1 MDEKERLNALDV
13 ALNNEMKEREFYLKN
28 AERTK
33 NPLGKA
39 MFKQIGDD
47 ELEHYERLKQ
57 LKVEWDKKGIWPETL
72 PLKVNETEV
81 KSILAKF
88 LQKVDEAATSD
99 DDDLQAVRTAIDFEA
114 KGTEFY
120 KKLRDSVTDKKEK
133 EFFNLLAK
141 IEYEH
146 YLSLKDVEEYF
157 VDPADWYRAHEHHS
171 LDGA

>member
-1 MDEKERLNALDV
+1 MDEKGRLNALEV
-13 ALNNEMKEREFYLKN
+13 ALNNEMKEHEFYLKN

-57 LKVEWDKKGIWPETL
+57 LKVEWDRKGMWPDSL
-72 PLKVNETEV
+72 PLKVNDTEI
-81 KSILAKF
+81 KGILTKF
-88 LQKVDEAATSD
+88 LQKADQATARD
-99 DDDLQAVRTAIDFEA
+99 DDDLQAVRTAIEFEA

-120 KKLRDSVTDKKEK
+120 KKLRDAVTDKKEK
-133 EFFNLLAK
+133 EFFDLLAK

-157 VDPADWYRAHEHHS
+157 VDPADWYRAHEHHT

>member
-1 MDEKERLNALDV
+1 MDERERLNALEV

-39 MFKQIGDD
+39 MFQRIGDD

-57 LKVEWDKKGIWPETL
+57 LKGEWEKKGIWPESL
-72 PLKVNETEV
+72 PLSVKGTEIKEILTKLLE
-81 KSILAKF
+81 KSDAKAPS
-88 LQKVDEAATSD
+88 DE
-99 DDDLQAVRTAIDFEA
+99 DDLQAVRTALDFEA

-120 KKLRDSVTDKKEK
+120 KKLRDAVTDRKEK
-133 EFFNLLAK
+133 EFFDLLAT

-157 VDPADWYRAHEHHS
+157 VSPADWYRAHEHHS